1 MSQIG
6 ESHEGYG
13 QTGSYVVITATLTEG
28 RGVSW
33 NSDRDNISW
42 QRQYNSNN
50 IRNVASLNPSNQQAN
65 TTDMNDVNVT
75 FY

>member
-33 NSDRDNISW
+33 NSDRDNIS
-42 QRQYNSNN
+42 
-50 IRNVASLNPSNQQAN
+50 
-65 TTDMNDVNVT
+65 
-75 FY
+75 